1 MSRMALHF
9 QNWLRFPRRWP
20 RQALVGVLVAAF
32 LAAALAEP
40 GLSDTHAPEP
50 SSLFDTSAPDPSG
63 LKDRSGV
70 GISGDPKKPRRHFR
84 IRNPKKLTP
93 EEAQTIYDELRKTMG
108 SGYALSKHP
117 AVKAY
122 QRWRRYNTTP
132 YRSASHGQRYLNNY
146 ANAKGVAYGMFEK
159 AGRLPVGA
167 VIAKDS
173 FTVTEEGAVSAGP
186 LFIMEKMPQGFNY
199 VSGDW
204 RYTMIMPDGSIFG
217 ETKGENTEAVKFCI
231 SCHLA
236 AEKNDHLKF
245 MPNEVRAT
253 AN

>member
-1 MSRMALHF
+1 M
-9 QNWLRFPRRWP
+9 
-20 RQALVGVLVAAF
+20 
-32 LAAALAEP
+32 AEP
-40 GLSDTHAPEP
+40 GLSDTLLPG
-50 SSLFDTSAPDPSG
+50 PSG
-63 LKDRSGV
+63 AKNPRGA

-93 EEAQTIYDELRKTMG
+93 EEAQAIYDELRKTMG
-108 SGYALSKHP
+108 GGYALSKHP
-117 AVKAY
+117 AAKAY

-132 YRSASHGQRYLNNY
+132 YLSASHGQRYVNNY
-146 ANAKGVAYGMFEK
+146 ANAKGAAYGMFEK

-173 FTVTEEGAVSAGP
+173 FTVIEGDAVSAGP

-217 ETKGENTEAVKFCI
+217 ETKGENAAAVQFCI
-231 SCHLA
+231 PCHLA
-236 AEKNDHLKF
+236 AEQYDHLHF
-245 MPNEVRAT
+245 MPRDVRAT
-253 AN
+253 PN

>member
-1 MSRMALHF
+1 MGLHPPGEERRSNIIPHPF
-9 QNWLRFPRRWP
+9 QNWLRFPWRWL

-32 LAAALAEP
+32 LAAGLAEP
-40 GLSDTHAPEP
+40 GLSDTAAPE
-50 SSLFDTSAPDPSG
+50 PSG
-63 LKDRSGV
+63 LKDPRGPD
-70 GISGDPKKPRRHFR
+70 ISGDPRKPRRHFR
-84 IRNPKKLTP
+84 VRNPKKLTP

-146 ANAKGVAYGMFEK
+146 ANAKGVAYGMFET

-236 AEKNDHLKF
+236 AERHDHLHF
-245 MPNEVRAT
+245 MPKDVRAT

>member
-1 MSRMALHF
+1 M
-9 QNWLRFPRRWP
+9 
-20 RQALVGVLVAAF
+20 AAF
-32 LAAALAEP
+32 LAAGLAET
-40 GLSDTHAPEP
+40 GLSDT
-50 SSLFDTSAPDPSG
+50 SSPKRPGFKNPGAA
-63 LKDRSGV
+63 
-70 GISGDPKKPRRHFR
+70 GISGNPKKPRRHFR
-84 IRNPKKLTP
+84 ISNPKKLTL

-108 SGYALSKHP
+108 SGYALSDLP
-117 AVKAY
+117 AVKEY

-132 YRSASHGQRYLNNY
+132 YRSASHGQRFLNNY
-146 ANAKGVAYGMFEK
+146 ANAKGEAYGMFEK

-173 FTVTEEGAVSAGP
+173 FTVTEKGAVSAGP

-236 AEKNDHLKF
+236 AEKNDHLQF
-245 MPNEVRAT
+245 MPNEVRVT
-253 AN
+253 VE